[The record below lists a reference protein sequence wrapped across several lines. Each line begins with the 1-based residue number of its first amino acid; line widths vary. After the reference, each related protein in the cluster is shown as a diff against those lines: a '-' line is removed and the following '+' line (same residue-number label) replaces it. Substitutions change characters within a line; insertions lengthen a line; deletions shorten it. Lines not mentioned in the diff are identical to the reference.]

1 MRVRTILAA
10 AALAVSA
17 ASLVGPAAAMAASDP
32 GNGTTIC
39 ANATADS
46 DAGLSYSM
54 PQTITSNLTV
64 PSGAIC
70 RLYGNTVQGNVT
82 VNPGAVLHT
91 FGATFAKNVTVN
103 GGQFLNS
110 NWGVT
115 IGSNLQITDPIAGSQ
130 NGFGTGNNGSV
141 SNEIKGSLIYTIDS
155 TTAYP
160 MYNSPQLYFGS
171 PTKVDKGMSYS
182 DQGTGFPGHLDGL
195 GSLTGSMS
203 ITGNSTIT
211 Q

>member
-1 MRVRTILAA
+1 MRKYSKFIVLAGVLTALAA
-10 AALAVSA
+10 PS
-17 ASLVGPAAAMAASDP
+17 GAMAASDP
-32 GNGTTIC
+32 GNGTTLC
-39 ANATADS
+39 SNATADS
-46 DAGLSYSM
+46 DAGLTYSM

-82 VNPGAVLHT
+82 VNPGGELHT

-115 IGSNLQITDPIAGSQ
+115 IGNNLQITDPAAGSQ
-130 NGFGTGNNGSV
+130 NGFGTGNNSSV
-141 SNEIKGSLIYTIDS
+141 SNEIKGQLIYTIDS

-171 PTKVDKGMSYS
+171 PTKVDRGLSYS

-195 GSLTGSMS
+195 GNLTGSQS
-203 ITGNSTIT
+203 ITGNSSVT